1 MKKTPM
7 RAPFFV
13 VIAISSGIIVLLG
26 YFLPIPVLQNL
37 RLIFLGWG
45 VTLLGV
51 STLVGA
57 ANLLMVHVKKLRE
70 QPGKSPLS
78 LVLILAFVVTLG
90 LGLWLTP
97 ADVRFQQVVNA
108 IQVPMETSLMAVLAI
123 ILAFASLR
131 LLQRRRDLFSIVFV
145 VSALL
150 FLILG
155 SGVLPYIQ
163 DIPLL
168 PGFLAFIEKLPLA
181 GARGILLGIALGS
194 ITTGLRIL
202 LGADRPYSG

>member
-1 MKKTPM
+1 MKISM
-7 RAPFFV
+7 RAPLIT

-26 YFLPIPVLQNL
+26 YFLPIPVLQDL

-51 STLVGA
+51 SALVGA
-57 ANLLMVHVKKLRE
+57 ANLIMVHVRKLRE
-70 QPGKSPLS
+70 QPAKSPLS
-78 LVLILAFVVTLG
+78 LVLILAFAVTLG

-97 ADVRFQQVVNA
+97 ADPRFQQVVNS
-108 IQVPMETSLMAVLAI
+108 IQVPMETSLMAVLAVT
-123 ILAFASLR
+123 LAFASLR
-131 LLQRRRDLFSIVFV
+131 LLQRRRDLFSVVFV

-163 DIPLL
+163 DIPLI
-168 PGFLAFIEKLPLA
+168 PGILAFIEKLPLA
-181 GARGILLGIALGS
+181 GARGILLGIALGT
-194 ITTGLRIL
+194 IATGLRIL